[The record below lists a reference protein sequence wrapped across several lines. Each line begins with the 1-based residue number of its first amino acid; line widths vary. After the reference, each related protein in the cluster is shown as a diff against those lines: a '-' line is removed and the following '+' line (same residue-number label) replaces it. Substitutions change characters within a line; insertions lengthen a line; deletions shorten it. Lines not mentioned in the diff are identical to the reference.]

1 MVWLCCKL
9 QAKSELSLLFV
20 SVAYWST
27 TFGVASQAKGLLDDC
42 KKLAMNRLYLVNV
55 LGNLPL
61 PLLFECFHCFDVS
74 VFAMSASRTMSFQ
87 EVKCS
92 VLKWVQ
98 VSSISSCSHICLVD
112 GNEFTSIL
120 AVLGVSTWTW

>member
-1 MVWLCCKL
+1 VVLLVWLCCKL
-9 QAKSELSLLFV
+9 EAKSELSLLFV
-20 SVAYWST
+20 SVPYRST

-42 KKLAMNRLYLVNV
+42 KKLAMNRLYLMNF

-74 VFAMSASRTMSFQ
+74 VFAMSASRTMSFL

-92 VLKWVQ
+92 VLK
-98 VSSISSCSHICLVD
+98 
-112 GNEFTSIL
+112 
-120 AVLGVSTWTW
+120 